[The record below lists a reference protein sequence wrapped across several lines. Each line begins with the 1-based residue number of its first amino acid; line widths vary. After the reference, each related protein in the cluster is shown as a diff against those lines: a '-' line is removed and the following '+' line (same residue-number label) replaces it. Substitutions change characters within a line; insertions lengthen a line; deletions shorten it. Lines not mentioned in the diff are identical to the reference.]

1 MTKVKPESQPTPIT
15 QAQSIDEP
23 ATASESIAE
32 RTASMA
38 ESTTKA
44 TSTRKPRAKTASTT
58 KRQGINKT
66 PSQSATTRVKLP
78 PETTQVDDL
87 AIQVKQ
93 LTEQVKHLREQVS
106 GSETRLEESTSA
118 DTQLPKRTRSLN
130 SVQLPLESP
139 RPSQTSVKSPQTSIP
154 SFRPT
159 TSFPAARPRRRSPLH
174 RLIQRSLRLPEQ
186 NSGIAVASLYLGFD
200 AALWVFAAAGLRIGL
215 KYLVMAVPILNFPVI
230 LLMFVPALL
239 AAYAALF
246 IPKANRIGIYRL
258 LLVSLGLFV
267 GGRL

>member
-1 MTKVKPESQPTPIT
+1 M
-15 QAQSIDEP
+15 
-23 ATASESIAE
+23 
-32 RTASMA
+32 
-38 ESTTKA
+38 
-44 TSTRKPRAKTASTT
+44 
-58 KRQGINKT
+58 
-66 PSQSATTRVKLP
+66 
-78 PETTQVDDL
+78 DDL

-93 LTEQVKHLREQVS
+93 LTEQVKHLREQVTGS
-106 GSETRLEESTSA
+106 GTRIEESTPIV
-118 DTQLPKRTRSLN
+118 TQSPKTTRSLN
-130 SVQLPLESP
+130 SLQLPLEPPRPAQTSIP
-139 RPSQTSVKSPQTSIP
+139 SQTSVRPSQTSIPSQTSVRPFQTSIP

-159 TSFPAARPRRRSPLH
+159 TRFPAARPHRRKLLH
-174 RLIQRSLRLPEQ
+174 RMMQRSLRLPEQ
-186 NSGIAVASLYLGFD
+186 NSGIAID

-215 KYLVMAVPILNFPVI
+215 KYLVMAVPILNFPII